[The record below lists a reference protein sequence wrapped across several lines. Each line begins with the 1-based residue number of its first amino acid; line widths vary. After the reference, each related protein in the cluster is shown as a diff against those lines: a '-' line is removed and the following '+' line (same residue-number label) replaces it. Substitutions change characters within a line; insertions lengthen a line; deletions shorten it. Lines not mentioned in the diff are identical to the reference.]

1 MTPGCHAFREHL
13 SADLDRESGPESV
26 PGREDSLARRT
37 EVLAEAYRHLDECT
51 DCSIWFASVTRINR
65 WVALGPADPGP
76 GLSEDQLRDV
86 LEHLPRRRRVT
97 GRGVVRSALALVGA
111 AQTTLGALPLLHA
124 FVAGAPMMMGG
135 GMAQMMAGGGMA
147 HMSHEFAAWNL
158 ALGVCFLVG
167 AARTRHLVG
176 TLPVLASFVA
186 VLSTMSAV
194 DLLRGAVEPSRIL
207 SHSLVLAGTALII
220 VLVVQDLPHPWRRL
234 TQLRRRRGQAT
245 DTESFAAPEAP
256 KRWPT
261 QRHGRGSGPAA
272 RRDVA

>member
-37 EVLAEAYRHLDECT
+37 EVLAEAYHHLDECD
-51 DCSIWFASVTRINR
+51 DCSTWFASVTRINR

-76 GLSEDQLRDV
+76 GLSDDQLREV

-97 GRGVVRSALALVGA
+97 GRGVARGALALVGA
-111 AQTTLGALPLLHA
+111 AQTTLGTLPLLHA
-124 FVAGAPMMMGG
+124 FIAGAP
-135 GMAQMMAGGGMA
+135 AMMAGGGMA

-167 AARTRHLVG
+167 AARTRHLAG

-186 VLSTMSAV
+186 VLFTMSAV

-220 VLVVQDLPHPWRRL
+220 VLIVQDLPHPWRRL
-234 TQLRRRRGQAT
+234 TALLPGRGRPT
-245 DTESFAAPEAP
+245 GTESFATPDAP

-261 QRHGRGSGPAA
+261 HRHGRGSGPAA